1 MNIYFV
7 NYHNRQKLF
16 LILTLQMTKVRHIE
30 TQKLA
35 CEHIASKWWN
45 WDANWGL
52 RVCALNPFANWIF
65 FKKMK
70 NVDDI

>member
-1 MNIYFV
+1 
-7 NYHNRQKLF
+7 
-16 LILTLQMTKVRHIE
+16 MTKVRHIE